1 MRMNSIN
8 INQSMRSSL
17 HKRFKFSL
25 KSRAEN
31 LSAEIEIGKFLIDNF
46 AVRK

>member
-17 HKRFKFSL
+17 HKRLKFRS
-25 KSRAEN
+25 KVGQKI
-31 LSAEIEIGKFLIDNF
+31 SAEIEIGKFLIDNF
-46 AVRK
+46 VVRK